1 MFLTA
6 LQIANNL
13 TVSGRRPFR
22 IDDALGIRWLTAVDE
37 SNSQSNLRYVRVVNA
52 HGARSPLMTV
62 RPMNLD
68 DVDRR
73 IAYFHDSSDDFLLQL
88 GVDRLLLPERQDW
101 KENYRLDFERPIEER
116 QGYGVMWLVD
126 DEVVGWSN
134 VDQIN
139 FGRQAFMHLH
149 IADPNDRASGFG
161 AHCVILAVRHFFQ
174 VLGLERIYCEPNAL
188 NVAPNRTL
196 QRAGFRYEFSHIATP
211 GQLNFEQATTR
222 WVITGPP
229 PLPTGR

>member
-1 MFLTA
+1 
-6 LQIANNL
+6 
-13 TVSGRRPFR
+13 
-22 IDDALGIRWLTAVDE
+22 
-37 SNSQSNLRYVRVVNA
+37 VNP

-88 GVDRLLLPERQDW
+88 GVDRLLLPEREDW
-101 KENYRLDFERPIEER
+101 KETYRLDFERPVEER

-126 DEVVGWSN
+126 NEVVGWSN
-134 VDQIN
+134 VDQID

-161 AHCVILAVRHFFQ
+161 AHFVILAVRHFFQ
-174 VLGLERIYCEPNAL
+174 VLGLERLYCEPNAF

-196 QRAGFRYEFSHIATP
+196 QRAGFRYEFSHMATP
-211 GQLNFEQATTR
+211 GQLNFEQPTTR

>member
-1 MFLTA
+1 
-6 LQIANNL
+6 
-13 TVSGRRPFR
+13 
-22 IDDALGIRWLTAVDE
+22 
-37 SNSQSNLRYVRVVNA
+37 
-52 HGARSPLMTV
+52 
-62 RPMNLD
+62 
-68 DVDRR
+68 
-73 IAYFHDSSDDFLLQL
+73 
-88 GVDRLLLPERQDW
+88 
-101 KENYRLDFERPIEER
+101 
-116 QGYGVMWLVD
+116 
-126 DEVVGWSN
+126 VGWSN

-196 QRAGFRYEFSHIATP
+196 QRAGFRYEFSHMATP